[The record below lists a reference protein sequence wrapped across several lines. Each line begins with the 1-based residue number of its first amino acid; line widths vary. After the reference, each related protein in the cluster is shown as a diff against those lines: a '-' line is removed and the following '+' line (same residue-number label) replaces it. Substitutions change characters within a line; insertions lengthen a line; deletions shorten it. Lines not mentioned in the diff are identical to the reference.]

1 MRKDLPIT
9 PARIEQFFRL
19 QVKHLNVVEAA
30 NAVGVDPTDMMLAIQ
45 EGTPG
50 HAIFLRF
57 ANAMYIRMELE
68 LLCRALKGVVA
79 RSKEETAAGGYLL
92 FDDAQALRL
101 LTAHR
106 ARQEKRALEVAKMTG
121 AGAAALA
128 HPLPAV
134 SADALFAFMKDRIEK
149 AEVARKGADTNPN
162 PKNGSRGD
170 AEARRA
176 QRVQIP
182 LPSIPKR
189 RGSG

>member
-9 PARIEQFFRL
+9 LARIDQFCRL
-19 QVKHLNVVEAA
+19 QTRHLNVLEAA
-30 NAVGVDPTDMMLAIQ
+30 NAVGVDATDMMLAIE

-50 HAIFLRF
+50 HAIFLRY

-68 LLCRALKGVVA
+68 LLCRALKGVTA

-121 AGAAALA
+121 T
-128 HPLPAV
+128 HPQPLPAV
-134 SADALFAFMKDRIEK
+134 SADALFAFMKDRVEQ
-149 AEVARKGADTNPN
+149 AEAARKGAATPA
-162 PKNGSRGD
+162 PKPQNGSRPHPPKP
-170 AEARRA
+170 AEVRR
-176 QRVQIP
+176 V
-182 LPSIPKR
+182 
-189 RGSG
+189 